1 MKNGSFSRLAASA
14 AAALL
19 MFSSLSMTG
28 CAGKK
33 SQIKYATDYTIELKK
48 DVELSEGWRVRKG
61 EAALFLWNE
70 KKESEKDEKEQLEF
84 RVHDS
89 EDIAKERYKELYN
102 SSGPVIKEGDNWY
115 VGKEPGV
122 CDASITL
129 IVCREDNVIITGEV
143 LWVGEWGSLNEV
155 RSENATEYKDPY
167 KKELE
172 EYVIKNSGDLKK
184 FVMKD
189 LLGY

>member
-1 MKNGSFSRLAASA
+1 MKKGIISYLAASA

-33 SQIKYATDYTIELKK
+33 SQIKYATDYTIEPQK

-61 EAALFLWNE
+61 ETALFLWNE

-84 RVHDS
+84 RVYDS

-102 SSGPVIKEGDNWY
+102 SSPSIIKEGDNWY
-115 VGKEPGV
+115 VGEEPGV

-172 EYVIKNSGDLKK
+172 EYVIKNSGNLRKY
-184 FVMKD
+184 VIKD

>member
-1 MKNGSFSRLAASA
+1 MKNGIISHLAASA
-14 AAALL
+14 AAGLL

-33 SQIKYATDYTIELKK
+33 SQIKYATDYTIEPQK

-61 EAALFLWNE
+61 KAALFLWNE

-84 RVHDS
+84 RVYDS

-102 SSGPVIKEGDNWY
+102 SSPSIIKEGDNWY
-115 VGKEPGV
+115 VGEEPGV

-143 LWVGEWGSLNEV
+143 LWVGEWGSLSDV

-184 FVMKD
+184 YVIND

>member
-1 MKNGSFSRLAASA
+1 MKNGIFSHLAASA

-84 RVHDS
+84 RVYDS

-102 SSGPVIKEGDNWY
+102 SSPSIIKEGDNWY
-115 VGKEPGV
+115 VGEEPGV

-184 FVMKD
+184 YVIND

>member
-1 MKNGSFSRLAASA
+1 MKNGSFSRLAVSA

-33 SQIKYATDYTIELKK
+33 TQIKYATDYTIEPQK

-61 EAALFLWNE
+61 EVVLFLWNE

-84 RVHDS
+84 RVYDS

-102 SSGPVIKEGDNWY
+102 SSPSIIKEGDNWY
-115 VGKEPGV
+115 VGEEPGV

-155 RSENATEYKDPY
+155 RSENATEYKEPY

-184 FVMKD
+184 YVIKD

>member
-1 MKNGSFSRLAASA
+1 MKNGPFSRLAVSA

-19 MFSSLSMTG
+19 MFSLLSMTG

-33 SQIKYATDYTIELKK
+33 SQIKNATDYTIELKK

-70 KKESEKDEKEQLEF
+70 KKE
-84 RVHDS
+84 
-89 EDIAKERYKELYN
+89 
-102 SSGPVIKEGDNWY
+102 
-115 VGKEPGV
+115 
-122 CDASITL
+122 
-129 IVCREDNVIITGEV
+129 
-143 LWVGEWGSLNEV
+143 
-155 RSENATEYKDPY
+155 
-167 KKELE
+167 LE

-184 FVMKD
+184 YVIKD

>member
-1 MKNGSFSRLAASA
+1 MKNGSFSRLAVSA

-33 SQIKYATDYTIELKK
+33 SQIKYATDYTIEPQK

-61 EAALFLWNE
+61 KAALFLWNE

-84 RVHDS
+84 RVYDS

-102 SSGPVIKEGDNWY
+102 SSPSIIKEGDNWY
-115 VGKEPGV
+115 VGEEPGV

-143 LWVGEWGSLNEV
+143 FWVGEWGSLNEV

-167 KKELE
+167 KKKLE

-184 FVMKD
+184 YVIKD

>member
-1 MKNGSFSRLAASA
+1 MKNGIISHLAASA

-33 SQIKYATDYTIELKK
+33 SQIKYATDYTIEPQK

-61 EAALFLWNE
+61 KAALFLWNE

-84 RVHDS
+84 RVYDS
-89 EDIAKERYKELYN
+89 EDMAKERYKELYN
-102 SSGPVIKEGDNWY
+102 SSPSIIKEGDNWY
-115 VGKEPGV
+115 VGEEPGV

-184 FVMKD
+184 YVIND